1 MCGMMYALE
10 LLKNKSENLHFI
22 NVSDLIYKYSSGIY
36 VPRAV
41 AELPPEKLGDYIKL
55 AKRIDKNEQEE
66 ILKQWKAL
74 KNENSQL
81 RIFKEGKVISV
92 SEDYFD
98 VDILKSI
105 TKEGLKYLSNYKEAI
120 EFWNNRE
127 KDEDIAFIN
136 DTKNQGRMEERI
148 EIAKKLMDV
157 LDIKII
163 SEKTGLSEEKIKN
176 L

>member
-1 MCGMMYALE
+1 MMYALE

-36 VPRAV
+36 ISRAV

-66 ILKQWKAL
+66 LLKQWKAL

-105 TKEGLKYLSNYKEAI
+105 TKGGLKYLSNYKE
-120 EFWNNRE
+120 E
-127 KDEDIAFIN
+127 IALIN

-148 EIAKKLMDV
+148 EIAKKLVDV